1 MDNFLCSA
9 VQCRQSVV
17 RITIQGGCAI
27 PIIVKVEFITWNT
40 IMKEKRTSVN
50 VRLEEDVFV
59 FLVASFCDVAVRIDG
74 WLIQL
79 DNC

>member
-1 MDNFLCSA
+1 M
-9 VQCRQSVV
+9 
-17 RITIQGGCAI
+17 
-27 PIIVKVEFITWNT
+27 IVEVEFITWNT

-59 FLVASFCDVAVRIDG
+59 YLVVSFCDVAVRIDG